1 MQHIRK
7 GEGSMR
13 AKDLSNEELA
23 SILRCLCATGICPSR
38 DEKEYLQEAADR
50 LEEGGQEHGN
60 VLHRVSSRGDIL
72 HNSGTDRG
80 GA

>member
-1 MQHIRK
+1 
-7 GEGSMR
+7 MR

-50 LEEGGQEHGN
+50 LEGETNRLEEGGQEHGN
-60 VLHRVSSRGDIL
+60 ILCGVSSRSDIL
-72 HNSGTDRG
+72 HDSGTDRG
-80 GA
+80 DA

>member
-1 MQHIRK
+1 
-7 GEGSMR
+7 MR

-50 LEEGGQEHGN
+50 LEEGGQEYGN
-60 VLHRVSSRGDIL
+60 VLCGVSSRSDIL